1 MTVGNRYRR
10 AALWLLRVGCILLL
24 PSVLAACARPASLLR
39 LDGETMGTTWS
50 AQFADR
56 PGLDRSAVLTAIQ
69 AELDRVIEQMSTW
82 QPDSAI
88 SRYNIA
94 PADTWHDIPDAFSEV
109 LDAALTLA
117 RATDGSYDPTI
128 GPLVDAWGFGAGRPI
143 DAPPT
148 DDVIAAAKGRVDW
161 RRVRLDTSGK
171 RLWQPGGVQL
181 DLSSIAEGYAVDR
194 MGRALEEQG
203 IVDYLVE
210 IGGELRARGQR
221 PDELPWRIAVEQP
234 EIDGTPTQIVP
245 LRDASIATSG
255 DYRKFFEYQGRRFS
269 HAIDPHTGWP
279 VDHGLA
285 SVTLVS
291 ADCMDAGAT
300 ATALS
305 VLGPERGYDY
315 ALGHGF
321 AARFV
326 VRHDTGLIVRDTPA
340 FQALIAA
347 E

>member
-1 MTVGNRYRR
+1 MPERAKSRR
-10 AALWLLRVGCILLL
+10 MRLRMLRTGFVVSLLT
-24 PSVLAACARPASLLR
+24 VLAACTRPAPLLR

-56 PGLDRSAVLTAIQ
+56 PGLDRSAVLAAIQ
-69 AELDRVIEQMSTW
+69 TQLDQVIEQMSTW

-88 SRYNIA
+88 SRYNAA
-94 PADTWHDIPDAFSEV
+94 PADTWHDLPDAFAEV
-109 LDAALTLA
+109 LGAALALA
-117 RATDGSYDPTI
+117 RATGGSYDPTI
-128 GPLVDAWGFGAGRPI
+128 GPLVDAWGFGAGGPRSEPP
-143 DAPPT
+143 DAE
-148 DDVIAAAKGRVDW
+148 VIAAAKDRVGW
-161 RRVRLDTSGK
+161 QRLRLDAAAK
-171 RLWQPGGVQL
+171 RLWQPGGVRL

-194 MGRALEEQG
+194 MGLALQDLG
-203 IVDYLVE
+203 IGAYLVE

-221 PDELPWRIAVEQP
+221 PDGLPWRIAIERPQ
-234 EIDGTPTQIVP
+234 IDGSPTSILP

-255 DYRKFFEYQGRRFS
+255 DYRKYFEYRGRRFS

-285 SVTLVS
+285 AVTVV
-291 ADCMDAGAT
+291 AGDCMDAGST

-305 VLGPERGYDY
+305 VLGPGRGYDH
-315 ALGHGF
+315 ALRNAI

-326 VRHDTGLIVRDTPA
+326 IRQEGALSVRDTPA